1 MTIYLL
7 RMVRILDFI
16 TEIQQ
21 FNIILNTFSKL
32 TIPFLSMTANLYTI
46 FYTYGFIGQL
56 IWGGKVQVMSAQQ
69 EDASIPDLYYLM
81 NFNDFGSSML
91 TLFHI
96 MIVNNWYFTC
106 NMYIDISK
114 NLVPQFFFISFW
126 VFTVLI
132 IFNLVISNVIE
143 IYDSVEESVKLRF
156 RKNCQAKQL
165 IRIDL
170 DDLQWLIQNT

>member
-1 MTIYLL
+1 
-7 RMVRILDFI
+7 
-16 TEIQQ
+16 
-21 FNIILNTFSKL
+21 
-32 TIPFLSMTANLYTI
+32 
-46 FYTYGFIGQL
+46 
-56 IWGGKVQVMSAQQ
+56 
-69 EDASIPDLYYLM
+69 M

-96 MIVNNWYFTC
+96 MIVNNWYLTC

-156 RKNCQAKQL
+156 RKNCQAK
-165 IRIDL
+165 
-170 DDLQWLIQNT
+170 